1 MAKAINRNGVIT
13 VYGSVPKTL
22 KTSQGTVLNAPALS
36 DAELRAYG
44 LFDVVIP
51 SGYDSRI
58 HDLGDIYWD
67 SANSQFTYPKT
78 NKTFSQTLSELKTQA
93 IANLKSNANRKLA
106 ETDWYVVRNAEDSSK
121 AIPSDVSTDRAA
133 IRTSVSTKE
142 TAINALTTK
151 AAVIKYDISLD

>member
-13 VYGSVPKTL
+13 VYASVPKTL

-51 SGYDSRI
+51 SGYDSRV